1 VSNILKKQDKP
12 FKTNPTLF
20 QEDCESALYETFQA
34 LKDDVYGSLGREE
47 YLEALGLM
55 VKLRKPVD
63 EFFDG
68 VEVLTKDDQALRE
81 NRVGLLQQIAG
92 LMLLIADFSKFS
104 I

>member
-1 VSNILKKQDKP
+1 MENDYERLERYRKEGFPKEAKTDKYW
-12 FKTNPTLF
+12 LIR
-20 QEDCESALYETFQA
+20 YR
-34 LKDDVYGSLGREE
+34 SLEREE

-63 EFFDG
+63 DFFDG